1 MKNHKDSATTGNH
14 GLGVAIMVD
23 CELAGSLNKY
33 GFAQAD
39 NVWSVKGV
47 CPTVLAYNGGQIGHQ
62 INILEEDDEQETNA
76 PRVLAGEE
84 METSESGVRS
94 GGGYSQR

>member
-1 MKNHKDSATTGNH
+1 MGRVMNYGGGHHAKDVYDENGCAPTITTGNH
-14 GLGVAIMVD
+14 GLGVEIMVD

-62 INILEEDDEQETNA
+62 INILEEDDD
-76 PRVLAGEE
+76 G
-84 METSESGVRS
+84 
-94 GGGYSQR
+94 

>member
-1 MKNHKDSATTGNH
+1 MR
-14 GLGVAIMVD
+14 I
-23 CELAGSLNKY
+23 AGSLNKY

-62 INILEEDDEQETNA
+62 IQILEEYEDETDMELRERASGEGRLLDRGACPDYNHRE
-76 PRVLAGEE
+76 PRP
-84 METSESGVRS
+84 RDRDN
-94 GGGYSQR
+94 GGT